1 MLAVHEQVARLPGR
15 ARDECHGGG
24 DNRGEISGQ
33 RGGRDTPVVERDRAN
48 RMKIEPAR
56 MGRRRSVGTDDR

>member
-24 DNRGEISGQ
+24 DNRGESPDSVAGVTH
-33 RGGRDTPVVERDRAN
+33 RSWNDRAN